1 MFTAHGDFPGMS
13 FSNAITIVS
22 GLPRSGTSLMMQMI
36 DRGGIPALTDEIRSA
51 DRDNPKGYY
60 EFEPVKQTKDNPGW
74 LGDARGKVVK
84 MVSSLLYDL
93 PASESYRVVFM
104 RRDIEEIL
112 DSQEKMLLRLGKPV
126 ADRSAIRMAFDVHL
140 KRLMEWLPDQK
151 HLNLLELSYNELL
164 TNPRDEIAR
173 LNLFLG
179 GHLDTETM
187 VASIDPQ
194 LYRNRSAAT
203 NN

>member
-1 MFTAHGDFPGMS
+1 MS

>member
-1 MFTAHGDFPGMS
+1 
-13 FSNAITIVS
+13 
-22 GLPRSGTSLMMQMI
+22 
-36 DRGGIPALTDEIRSA
+36 
-51 DRDNPKGYY
+51 
-60 EFEPVKQTKDNPGW
+60 
-74 LGDARGKVVK
+74 

-93 PASESYRVVFM
+93 PTSETYRVVFM

-112 DSQEKMLLRLGKPV
+112 DSQEKILQRLGKPV
-126 ADRSAIRMAFDVHL
+126 ADRSAIRTAFEVHL
-140 KRLMEWLPDQK
+140 KRLMEWLPNQK
-151 HLNLLELSYNELL
+151 HLNLMELSYIELL

-194 LYRNRSAAT
+194 LCRNRSAAA